1 MRKTIKYLPIIASI
15 LCSLFMFSVGFS
27 SWYILIPPES
37 ETGGS
42 TFITYPYDE
51 HIVLNNVD
59 MFEYE
64 STHFVVYETDE
75 KGDYK
80 TDSDGNLIKRAP
92 VFGSD
97 NFGYIKVQYSF
108 TQSAKD
114 AAEKRGSYTVELSLF
129 YENAKET
136 SPGVAPE
143 LFTST
148 NIEASIDGFNTV
160 YTLELGDGEQTDIF
174 SFKHRFGSTLPD
186 NFTVIYKFKT
196 KAGSSFRK
204 DFGQYLLPG
213 DDNVDAT
220 VFLTSAR
227 EVRE

>member
-1 MRKTIKYLPIIASI
+1 MRRTIKYFPIITSI

-37 ETGGS
+37 ETTGGS
-42 TFITYPYDE
+42 FISYPYDE
-51 HIVLNNVD
+51 RVVLDNVD

-75 KGDYK
+75 NGKYK
-80 TDSDGNLIKRAP
+80 TDESGNYIKSAP

-114 AAEKRGSYTVELSLF
+114 TAKKQGSYTVELSLF

-136 SPGVAPE
+136 SSGAAPM

-148 NIEASIDGFNTV
+148 NIEASIYGSDVLHTPS
-160 YTLELGDGEQTDIF
+160 EQTDRF
-174 SFKHRFGSTLPD
+174 SFKHSFGSTLPD
-186 NFTVIYKFKT
+186 GFTVIYKFKT

-213 DDNVDAT
+213 DDNVEAT

-227 EVRE
+227 EVSE